1 MNYIFDELFEKDR
14 KIYDDE
20 FLKSYNSADT
30 YLEIFN
36 NALNNGEN
44 WKDVVLEVIKIWGIP
59 EEKKGNHKLIYL
71 ISGEAFNWVRL
82 AIRIINSSNIEVPED
97 EIREFLFSGFLPN
110 ALSEDEFKSKIGE
123 SKFKGWQ
130 NYYYGIIVEQGVIE
144 LTKINIMKEI
154 FSIGIDISDEKLDIV
169 FDEIYGNSF
178 EVLWKNFNLNT
189 NGVNRKYYL
198 SKTTGQSESEEFIYW
213 LFKKRLSK
221 STPEVFASRVNEAL
235 KYLDNVKMNNSIRI
249 SNNND

>member
-20 FLKSYNSADT
+20 FLKSYNSANT

-44 WKDVVLEVIKIWGIP
+44 WKNVVLEVIKIWSIP
-59 EEKKGNHKLIYL
+59 EEKKGNHKLTYL
-71 ISGEAFNWVRL
+71 ISDEAFNWVRL
-82 AIRIINSSNIEVPED
+82 AIRIVNSSNIEVPED

-110 ALSEDEFKSKIGE
+110 TLSEYEFKSKIGD

-130 NYYYGIIVEQGVIE
+130 NYYYGIIVEQAVIE
-144 LTKINIMKEI
+144 LTKMNIMKKV
-154 FSIGIDISDEKLDIV
+154 FSTGINISEERLDIV

-178 EVLWKNFNLNT
+178 EVLWKDFNLNT
-189 NGVNRKYYL
+189 SGVNRKYYL
-198 SKTTGQSESEEFIYW
+198 PKTTGESESEEFIYW
-213 LFKKRLSK
+213 LFKRRLSK

-235 KYLDNVKMNNSIRI
+235 KYLDNVKMNNIMRLSDNR
-249 SNNND
+249 D

>member
-1 MNYIFDELFEKDR
+1 MNYIFDGLFDKDR

-20 FLKSYNSADT
+20 FLKSYDSADT

-44 WKDVVLEVIKIWGIP
+44 WKDAVLDVIRIWGIP
-59 EEKKGNHKLIYL
+59 EEKKGNHKLTYL

-178 EVLWKNFNLNT
+178 EVLWKDFNLNT
-189 NGVNRKYYL
+189 SDVNRKYYL
-198 SKTTGQSESEEFIYW
+198 PKTTGESESEEFIYW
-213 LFKKRLSK
+213 LFKRRLSK
-221 STPEVFASRVNEAL
+221 STPEVFASKVNEAL
-235 KYLDNVKMNNSIRI
+235 KYLDNVKMNNIIRI
-249 SNNND
+249 SNNSD

>member
-1 MNYIFDELFEKDR
+1 MNYIFDGLFDKDR

-20 FLKSYNSADT
+20 FLKSYDSADT

-44 WKDVVLEVIKIWGIP
+44 WKDVVLEIIRIWRIP
-59 EEKKGNHKLIYL
+59 EEKKGNHKSTYL
-71 ISGEAFNWVRL
+71 ISGEAFNWIRL
-82 AIRIINSSNIEVPED
+82 VIRIVNSSNIEIPED
-97 EIREFLFSGFLPN
+97 EIKKFLFSGFLPN
-110 ALSEDEFKSKIGE
+110 SLSEDEFKSKIGD

-144 LTKINIMKEI
+144 LTKINIMKEV
-154 FSIGIDISDEKLDIV
+154 FSTGINISDERLEIV

-178 EVLWKNFNLNT
+178 EVLWKDFNLNT
-189 NGVNRKYYL
+189 SGVNRKYYL
-198 SKTTGQSESEEFIYW
+198 PKTTGESESEEFIYW
-213 LFKKRLSK
+213 LFKRRLSK

-235 KYLDNVKMNNSIRI
+235 KYLDNVKMNNIIRI
-249 SNNND
+249 SNNSD

>member
-1 MNYIFDELFEKDR
+1 MNYIFDGFFDKDR

-20 FLKSYNSADT
+20 FLKSYDSADT

-44 WKDVVLEVIKIWGIP
+44 WKDVVLEIIRIWRIP
-59 EEKKGNHKLIYL
+59 EEKKGNHKSTYL
-71 ISGEAFNWVRL
+71 ISGEAFNWIRL
-82 AIRIINSSNIEVPED
+82 AIRIVNSSNIEIPED

-110 ALSEDEFKSKIGE
+110 ALSEDEFKSKIGD

-144 LTKINIMKEI
+144 LTKMNIMKKV
-154 FSIGIDISDEKLDIV
+154 FSTGVNISDERLDIV

-178 EVLWKNFNLNT
+178 EVLWKDFNLNII
-189 NGVNRKYYL
+189 GVNRKYYL
-198 SKTTGQSESEEFIYW
+198 PKTTGESESEEFVYW
-213 LFKKRLSK
+213 LFKRRLSK

-235 KYLDNVKMNNSIRI
+235 KYLDNVKMNNIIRI
-249 SNNND
+249 SNNSD